1 MSKQEQF
8 LFGINPVLE
17 KLKASP
23 NDVSQIILTE
33 RSVHPGLRA
42 VHAQATRLGLRV
54 TYADPKELNR
64 LAQGKQHQ
72 GVLAR
77 VGAYSYAAFSDLLG
91 RLSSLSE
98 TDWVWLLLMDGLTD
112 PQNFGALLRSAEAV
126 GVRHVVIPKDRS
138 VGVTPTVVKASSG
151 AAHHLNVYRVTNLRR
166 AIEALKQY
174 GVWIVGLDAQGG
186 QGIYERGYPRRL
198 GIVLGSEG
206 RGIRPLIRRQCD
218 YLVSI
223 PMTGKVPSLNVSVAG
238 AVFLYELLRQ
248 KKALTRTQLTDK
260 RQ

>member
-23 NDVSQIILTE
+23 KDVLQVIMTE

-42 VHAQATRLGLRV
+42 VQAQATRLGLRV
-54 TYADPKELNR
+54 TYADPKVLDR
-64 LAQGKQHQ
+64 LAEGKKHQ
-72 GVLAR
+72 GVLAQ
-77 VGAYSYAAFSDLLG
+77 VGMYSYAGFSDLL
-91 RLSSLSE
+91 RQLSSLPE
-98 TDWVWLLLMDGLTD
+98 TDWFWLLLMDGLTD
-112 PQNFGALLRSAEAV
+112 PQNFGAALRSAEAV

-151 AAHHLNVYRVTNLRR
+151 AVHHLNVYRVTNLRR
-166 AIEALKQY
+166 AIETLKQF
-174 GVWIVGLDAQGG
+174 GVWIVGLDAQSGH
-186 QGIYERGYPRRL
+186 GIYDRRYPRKL
-198 GIVLGSEG
+198 GVVLGSEG
-206 RGIRPLIRRQCD
+206 SGIRPLIRRECD

-223 PMTGKVPSLNVSVAG
+223 PMTGKVTSLNVSVAG

-248 KKALTRTQLTDK
+248 KESVDK
-260 RQ
+260 NQPNR